1 MIIKLDL
8 LLTFRFYLR
17 IHRAKQQQPT
27 SNFDK
32 KEEEATIAK
41 WSNLRTRSIASVLSK
56 ILQNDVMCCQ
66 FTNVSFHFRFSCNLE
81 SIPTDDLLPSP
92 DEEIAEGIMEMSPG
106 AIAGF
111 AGMLNGQPE
120 YDQCGVQVFQPQH
133 QHDTQQYEHV
143 PVPAHFYQLPI
154 TENMESPWDFKI
166 ELNAESAGKTS
177 WMYSTK
183 LNKVFVKINTAL
195 NVHASYKIAEPNQV
209 IFVRAMIVYT
219 SNNDLAEPVMKCPNH
234 KAQSNVADP
243 QHILRC
249 TVPTTQYVGVENGK
263 LFYEKLAVIIPM
275 NEIAHNEPLKLVF
288 TCQNSC
294 SGGMNRKM
302 TSIIFTLE
310 NSDGRI
316 LGRQLMN
323 FKVCSC
329 PKRDREKDEESNTKA
344 LPKKRKAEPAA
355 PSTSKKIAMT
365 IVKQESD
372 TTLSMNS
379 EPIVTFMPSDSTVEV
394 KREPTNSEVHIV
406 MPNQDLKQ
414 KLLKNAFD
422 MVSGEIQRTGDSATY
437 QPYLIDIQ
445 KQIGK

>member
-1 MIIKLDL
+1 MEDL
-8 LLTFRFYLR
+8 
-17 IHRAKQQQPT
+17 
-27 SNFDK
+27 
-32 KEEEATIAK
+32 
-41 WSNLRTRSIASVLSK
+41 
-56 ILQNDVMCCQ
+56 
-66 FTNVSFHFRFSCNLE
+66 
-81 SIPTDDLLPSP
+81 
-92 DEEIAEGIMEMSPG
+92 MSP
-106 AIAGF
+106 IAGI
-111 AGMLNGQPE
+111 LHGQPE
-120 YDQCGVQVFQPQH
+120 YAVQAFPPQH
-133 QHDTQQYEHV
+133 HHDTQQFGH
-143 PVPAHFYQLPI
+143 VPAHFYQLPI
-154 TENMESPWDFKI
+154 TENLDTAWDFKI

-183 LNKVFVKINTAL
+183 LNKVFVKINTTL
-195 NVHASYKIAEPNQV
+195 NVHASYKIVEPNQV
-209 IFVRAMIVYT
+209 LFVRAMIVYT

-234 KAQSNVADP
+234 KAQSIIAYP
-243 QHILRC
+243 EHILRC
-249 TVPTTQYVGVENGK
+249 TVPSTQYVGVENGK
-263 LFYEKLAVIIPM
+263 LFIDKLAVFIPM

-310 NSDGRI
+310 NDAGRI

-344 LPKKRKAEPAA
+344 LPKKRKAEPAL
-355 PSTSKKIAMT
+355 PSTSKKPMT

-379 EPIVTFMPSDSTVEV
+379 EPILVTFMPSDSTVEV
-394 KREPTNSEVHIV
+394 KREPTNSEVHLV

>member
-1 MIIKLDL
+1 M
-8 LLTFRFYLR
+8 
-17 IHRAKQQQPT
+17 
-27 SNFDK
+27 
-32 KEEEATIAK
+32 
-41 WSNLRTRSIASVLSK
+41 
-56 ILQNDVMCCQ
+56 
-66 FTNVSFHFRFSCNLE
+66 
-81 SIPTDDLLPSP
+81 
-92 DEEIAEGIMEMSPG
+92 AEGIMEDIMSPRTITG
-106 AIAGF
+106 MAGI
-111 AGMLNGQPE
+111 LHGQPE
-120 YDQCGVQVFQPQH
+120 YAVQAFPPQH
-133 QHDTQQYEHV
+133 HHDTQQYGHV
-143 PVPAHFYQLPI
+143 YPAHFYQLPI
-154 TENMESPWDFKI
+154 TENLETAWDFKI

-195 NVHASYKIAEPNQV
+195 NVHASYKIVEPNQV
-209 IFVRAMIVYT
+209 LYVRAMIVYT

-234 KAQSNVADP
+234 KAQSNIADP
-243 QHILRC
+243 EHILRC

-263 LFYEKLAVIIPM
+263 LFMDKLAVIVPM
-275 NEIAHNEPLKLVF
+275 NEIAHNEPLKLIF

-310 NSDGRI
+310 NADCRI

-355 PSTSKKIAMT
+355 PSTSKKVAMT

-379 EPIVTFMPSDSTVEV
+379 EPILVTFMPSDSTVEV
-394 KREPTNSEVHIV
+394 KREQTNSEVHLV

>member
-1 MIIKLDL
+1 M
-8 LLTFRFYLR
+8 
-17 IHRAKQQQPT
+17 
-27 SNFDK
+27 
-32 KEEEATIAK
+32 
-41 WSNLRTRSIASVLSK
+41 ASVLSK
-56 ILQNDVMCCQ
+56 ILQNDVNLMCFQ
-66 FTNVSFHFRFSCNLE
+66 FTNVSFSFRISFNLE

-92 DEEIAEGIMEMSPG
+92 DEEIAEGIMEMSEMSPRT
-106 AIAGF
+106 I
-111 AGMLNGQPE
+111 AGMLNSQPE
-120 YDQCGVQVFQPQH
+120 YADQCGVQGFPPQH
-133 QHDTQQYEHV
+133 QHDNQQYGHV

-154 TENMESPWDFKI
+154 TENFESPWDFKI

-195 NVHASYKIAEPNQV
+195 NVHASYKIVEPNQELY
-209 IFVRAMIVYT
+209 VRAMIVYT

-234 KAQSNVADP
+234 KAQSNVTDP

-249 TVPTTQYVGVENGK
+249 TVATTQYVGVENGK
-263 LFYEKLAVIIPM
+263 LFYEKLAVIVPM
-275 NEIAHNEPLKLVF
+275 NEIAHNEPLKLIF

-310 NSDGRI
+310 NAAGRI

-344 LPKKRKAEPAA
+344 LPKKRKAEHAA

-372 TTLSMNS
+372 TTVSMNS
-379 EPIVTFMPSDSTVEV
+379 EPIVVTLMQSDSTVEV